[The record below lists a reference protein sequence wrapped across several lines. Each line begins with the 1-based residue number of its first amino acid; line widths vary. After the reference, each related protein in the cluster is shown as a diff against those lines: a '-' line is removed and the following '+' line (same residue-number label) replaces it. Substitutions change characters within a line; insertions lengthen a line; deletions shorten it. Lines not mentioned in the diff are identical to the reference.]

1 MTTPVPAAPLIGQ
14 GRSRSRL
21 RQGTHWLLWGLPPLL
36 ALLAIWAATRD
47 RLTSTTY
54 DAANGIAGE
63 LVAGRHVGQTFV
75 AAHAGLSALDLQLAT
90 YARANPGA
98 VVLHLR
104 RSVSGPDL
112 RTVSVPAAALAD
124 NAWHRFAFP
133 PLPDSYRQTYYLD
146 LEQPGATA
154 GHAITAYWN
163 TGRGD
168 PYPYGQ
174 AISDGQPVD
183 GDLAFGLAYSPP
195 PGALW
200 ADLWTTL
207 RAGLPASLSVGLVV
221 VTLAC
226 VGLLAALLWGAGH
239 GWFSGSRR
247 RTVRLGVLLGLFALA
262 HGAVWL
268 IAVPPWQGP
277 DEFSHYAV
285 ADLIAAGVSPD
296 DSSAAALAVRAR
308 IEHNILAAL
317 DARQFTRMVSWYGVP
332 GGPAGGFVTRSF
344 YGGSTM
350 FGQVR
355 QPTLYYQLAALPLR
369 LYASDPVA
377 IPPDAGLWLVRAVWV
392 GGNVAIVLLA
402 WGCALLTARGPRL
415 RLLWLALPLTVALL
429 PMRAFIDSMANNDV
443 LAELAV
449 ALFVWLLFA
458 WAMAPPNAIR
468 RKAALFAGLL
478 LATALSL
485 AAKATALFAVALLWP
500 LALLGAVVLR
510 LAQATGPAA
519 QRMRRVAAVVA
530 LIAIV
535 ALIGLVWTG
544 FDSQET
550 AQDWLL
556 VAGVHAPHVA
566 SGSARSGGYVL
577 VLPAGATVYQQ
588 VDLPDAHPVY
598 TVTLHIWA
606 RAATARGGQL
616 SMAFRLGGTDL
627 PVTPPVGTLLLPSAT
642 VTAWQPVTATVRVP
656 PEATFL
662 RPLLTADVPAE
673 VDDAAWQVV
682 VDAAQSPV
690 PNLTLRN
697 TSFEAT
703 ATQLRLDSLLGR
715 ALQRAPAS
723 FNLVPLLDTLLN
735 SQSFDRATLAQSFAD
750 NAYRSY
756 WGWFG
761 WVAGPLQLSPT
772 QYMFWGLAVLL
783 GAIGWAFAWLRPR
796 LALPLRLLGLICAAG
811 LCALIALTILRQ
823 MTTWALTS
831 LREFP
836 QGRYLFVLL
845 IPALWLLLTGLGQWL
860 TLPTRLR
867 TQIGSS
873 GIAAL
878 PLPDLA
884 AWLGLCVLLYFDLY
898 ALLVL
903 ILPYYYGR
911 F

>member
-1 MTTPVPAAPLIGQ
+1 MIRQ
-14 GRSRSRL
+14 GRNRSRR
-21 RQGTHWLLWGLPPLL
+21 RQGLRWALGGLPLLL
-36 ALLAIWAATRD
+36 ALLAIWAAARD
-47 RLTSTTY
+47 RLTTTTY
-54 DAANGIAGE
+54 DAANGVAGE
-63 LVAGRHVGQTFV
+63 LVAGRRVGQTFV
-75 AAHAGLSALDLQLAT
+75 AAHAGLSAIDLQLAT
-90 YARANPGA
+90 YARPNPGT
-98 VVLHLR
+98 VVVHLR

-112 RTVSVPAAALAD
+112 RTVPVPAAALAD

-133 PLPDSYRQTYYLD
+133 ALADSYRQAYYLE
-146 LEQPGATA
+146 LEQPGATP
-154 GHAITAYWN
+154 GQAITAYWN
-163 TGRGD
+163 TERGD

-174 AISDGQPVD
+174 AISDGQPLD
-183 GDLAFGLAYSPP
+183 GDLAFGLGYSPP

-200 ADLWTTL
+200 TDLWTVL
-207 RAGLPASLSVGLVV
+207 RAGLPSSLSVGLVV
-221 VTLAC
+221 AGLAC
-226 VGLLAALLWGAGH
+226 VGLLAALIWGAGH
-239 GWFSGSRR
+239 GWFSGGRR
-247 RTVRLGVLLGLFALA
+247 RTARLGALLGLFALA

-296 DSSAAALAVRAR
+296 DSGPAALAVRAR
-308 IEHNILAAL
+308 IEHNILTAL

-332 GGPAGGFVTRSF
+332 GGPASGFVTRSF

-355 QPTLYYQLAALPLR
+355 QPALYYQLAALPLS

-377 IPPDAGLWLVRAVWV
+377 LPPDVGLWLVRAVSV
-392 GGNVAIVLLA
+392 GGNVVIVLLA
-402 WGCALLTARGPRL
+402 WGCALLTAPGPRL
-415 RLLWLALPLTVALL
+415 RLLWLALPLTMALL

-449 ALFVWLLFA
+449 ALFVGLLFA
-458 WAMAPPNAIR
+458 WALAPPNAIL
-468 RKAALFAGLL
+468 RKAALFTGLL
-478 LATALSL
+478 FATALSL

-500 LALLGAVVLR
+500 LALLGALILSLV
-510 LAQATGPAA
+510 QATGPAA
-519 QRMRRVAAVVA
+519 QRLRSIAAGIS
-530 LIAIV
+530 LIAV
-535 ALIGLVWTG
+535 AVLIGLVWTG
-544 FDSQET
+544 FDTHAT

-556 VAGVHAPHVA
+556 AAGVHAPHAA
-566 SGSARSGGYVL
+566 SDSARSGGYVL
-577 VLPAGATVYQQ
+577 ALPAGTTVYQQ
-588 VDLPDAHPVY
+588 VDLPDTHPAY
-598 TVTLHIWA
+598 TVTLHVWA
-606 RAATARGGQL
+606 RTAAARGGHL
-616 SMAFRLGGTDL
+616 SVAFRLGGTDL
-627 PVTPPVGTLLLPSAT
+627 PVTPPVDALLLPPT
-642 VTAWQPVTATVRVP
+642 TPPAWQPVTTTVRVP

-673 VDDAAWQVV
+673 VDDAGWQVLA
-682 VDAAQSPV
+682 DATQSPV
-690 PNLTLRN
+690 PALSLRN
-697 TSFEAT
+697 PSFEAT
-703 ATQLRLDSLLGR
+703 ATQLRRDSLLGR

-735 SQSFDRATLAQSFAD
+735 SQAFDRTTMAQNFAD

-761 WVAGPLQLSPT
+761 WVDGRLQLPPA
-772 QYMFWGLAVLL
+772 QYMFWGLAVLSAL
-783 GAIGWAFAWLRPR
+783 AGWIFAWLRPR
-796 LALPLRLLGLICAAG
+796 IVLPLRLLGLLCAAG
-811 LCALIALTILRQ
+811 LFTLVALTVLRQ

-845 IPALWLLLTGLGQWL
+845 LPGVWLALTGLGQWL

-867 TQIGSS
+867 VLTSR
-873 GIAAL
+873 GITAL
-878 PLPDLA
+878 PLTGLA
-884 AWLGLCVLLYFDLY
+884 AWLGLCVLLYLDLY